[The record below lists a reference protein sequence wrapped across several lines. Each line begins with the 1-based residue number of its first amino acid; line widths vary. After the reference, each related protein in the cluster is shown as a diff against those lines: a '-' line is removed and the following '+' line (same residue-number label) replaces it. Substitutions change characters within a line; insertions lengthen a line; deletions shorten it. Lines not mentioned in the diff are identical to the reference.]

1 MIKREDLVKIGQFK
15 KPHGVKGEIAFS
27 FTNDS
32 FDESECPF
40 FVCELD
46 GIFVPFRVENCRFT
60 SGSGAHIL
68 LKNIDSD
75 KKARL
80 LANKEVFFPKQ
91 YIQEDIQDES
101 FTWDY
106 FIGFTLIDERL
117 GKIGR
122 ITDVDV
128 STLNTLFVIEKDDD
142 ELLIP
147 AVDEMI
153 THINEEQK
161 ELFVELPEGLFE

>member
-15 KPHGVKGEIAFS
+15 KPHGVKGEIAFA

-32 FDESECPF
+32 FEESECPF
-40 FVCELD
+40 FVCEID

-60 SGSGAHIL
+60 SGAVAHIQ
-68 LKNIDSD
+68 LKNINSD
-75 KKARL
+75 QKVRFL
-80 LANKEVFFPKQ
+80 SYKEVFFPKQ
-91 YIQEDIQDES
+91 YIQEEIQDES

-106 FIGFTLIDERL
+106 FIGFTLIDERA

-122 ITDVDV
+122 IADVDD
-128 STLNTLFVIEKDDD
+128 STLNTLFIVEKGEE

-147 AVDEMI
+147 AVEEMI
-153 THINEEQK
+153 THINEDQK
-161 ELFVELPEGLFE
+161 ELFVDLPEGLIE